1 MKHLKSGIAL
11 FLCSLAAM
19 VPARAGEVKERPIA
33 GYHSKPGIHVICFD
47 CHQEEKPTKKAVAS
61 ESCMVC
67 HGDYPAMRALTKNVK
82 PNPHNS
88 HMGEV
93 PCTECHR
100 GHQPSRVICLE
111 CHEGEYKFNI
121 PLHTLKP

>member
-1 MKHLKSGIAL
+1 MNSLKGCLACLLGILVAALPCRAEDAPPGRFIATYHL
-11 FLCSLAAM
+11 
-19 VPARAGEVKERPIA
+19 
-33 GYHSKPGIHVICFD
+33 KPGIRVLCFD

-67 HGDYPAMRALTKNVK
+67 HGDYPAMRALTKDVK
-82 PNPHNS
+82 PSPHDS

-93 PCTECHR
+93 PCTECHC
-100 GHQPSRVICLE
+100 GHKPSKVVCLD

-121 PLHTLKP
+121 PTPK

>member
-1 MKHLKSGIAL
+1 MKHLKCCIAFL
-11 FLCSLAAM
+11 LCSLAAT
-19 VPARAGEVKERPIA
+19 VPSRAGEAKERVIA
-33 GYHSKPGIHVICFD
+33 GYHLKPGIHVICFD
-47 CHQEEKPTKKAVAS
+47 CHQEERPTKKAVAS

-121 PLHTLKP
+121 PVHTQKP

>member
-1 MKHLKSGIAL
+1 MKHLNRGFAF
-11 FLCSLAAM
+11 FLCSLAGAL
-19 VPARAGEVKERPIA
+19 PSWAEAAKERPRAI
-33 GYHSKPGIHVICFD
+33 YHLKPGINVSCFD
-47 CHQEEKPTKKAVAS
+47 CHQEERPTKKAVAS

-67 HGDYPAMRALTKNVK
+67 HGDYPAMRALTKDAK

-111 CHEGEYKFNI
+111 CHEGENKFNI
-121 PLHTLKP
+121 PLYSAKP

>member
-1 MKHLKSGIAL
+1 MKHLKCCFAF
-11 FLCSLAAM
+11 FLYSLAVT
-19 VPARAGEVKERPIA
+19 VPSWAGEAKERPIA
-33 GYHSKPGIHVICFD
+33 GYHLKPGIHVICFD
-47 CHQEEKPTKKAVAS
+47 CHQEERPTKKAVAS

-121 PLHTLKP
+121 PVHTLKP

>member
-1 MKHLKSGIAL
+1 MKHLKCFFSFI
-11 FLCSLAAM
+11 LCSLAATL
-19 VPARAGEVKERPIA
+19 PSRAEVAKERLIA
-33 GYHSKPGIHVICFD
+33 GYHLKPGINVICFD
-47 CHQEEKPTKKAVAS
+47 CHQEERPTKKAVAS

-121 PLHTLKP
+121 PVHTQKP

>member
-1 MKHLKSGIAL
+1 MKHLKCCIAFL
-11 FLCSLAAM
+11 LCSLA
-19 VPARAGEVKERPIA
+19 VTLPSRAGEAKERPRAI
-33 GYHSKPGIHVICFD
+33 YHLRPGINVSCFD

-67 HGDYPAMRALTKNVK
+67 HGDYPAMRALTKNAK

-100 GHQPSRVICLE
+100 GHQPSRVVCLE

-121 PLHTLKP
+121 PLTDMKP